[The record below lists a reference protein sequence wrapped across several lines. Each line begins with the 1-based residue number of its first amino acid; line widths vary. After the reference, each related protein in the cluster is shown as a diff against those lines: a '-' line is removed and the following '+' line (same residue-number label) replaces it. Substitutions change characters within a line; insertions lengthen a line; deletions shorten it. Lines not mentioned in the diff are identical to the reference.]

1 MITNE
6 ERENSCSVMDVVQPA
21 GTKLVGAA
29 LIKEVVH
36 SPTRASPR
44 LAGVVA
50 EHTLVRAERLMQSK
64 NLECNK
70 GNHQADHSYSI
81 PLSIAIDNLRALGV
95 GPGTINGDSFEGS
108 VQNLVQDTLAS
119 EQPGLILGE
128 GEEDCSDNES
138 VYSDSYEKK
147 ALEFLCGDVMEEIFD
162 EDSYHL
168 SSDSRTVQRK
178 PGAKSSRNKASR
190 KLKVKINNIGK
201 K

>member
-1 MITNE
+1 
-6 ERENSCSVMDVVQPA
+6 
-21 GTKLVGAA
+21 
-29 LIKEVVH
+29 
-36 SPTRASPR
+36 
-44 LAGVVA
+44 
-50 EHTLVRAERLMQSK
+50 MQSK

-70 GNHQADHSYSI
+70 GNHQAEHACSI
-81 PLSIAIDNLRALGV
+81 PLSIAIDNLRALGL
-95 GPGTINGDSFEGS
+95 GTVNGDSFEGS
-108 VQNLVQDTLAS
+108 VQNLVEGALAS
-119 EQPGLILGE
+119 EQPGSVLGE

-168 SSDSRTVQRK
+168 SSDFRTVQRK

-190 KLKVKINNIGK
+190 KLKIKINKIGK

>member
-1 MITNE
+1 
-6 ERENSCSVMDVVQPA
+6 
-21 GTKLVGAA
+21 
-29 LIKEVVH
+29 
-36 SPTRASPR
+36 
-44 LAGVVA
+44 
-50 EHTLVRAERLMQSK
+50 MQSK
-64 NLECNK
+64 NLEGNK

-108 VQNLVQDTLAS
+108 VQNLVQDALAS

-128 GEEDCSDNES
+128 GEEDCSDIES
-138 VYSDSYEKK
+138 VYSGSYEKK

-168 SSDSRTVQRK
+168 SSDCRTVQRK
-178 PGAKSSRNKASR
+178 PVAKSSRIKASR
-190 KLKVKINNIGK
+190 KLKFKINKISK